1 MAGSSTRSLRIT
13 RTAPSLRELATIRIR
28 NAILH
33 MHFKPR
39 EKLTERK
46 LVSEIG
52 VSRTCIREAL
62 RQLEAEGLVERSPGR
77 GLLVAAV
84 SPAEAQQIYEVRAAL
99 ETSFSRLFAERAGAS
114 DIEALKA
121 ACDAIERDMKRK
133 PVTSYVQSIDKF
145 YDVLLR
151 GAGNDV
157 ARSMLRTL
165 RARISYLRA
174 LTAEAA
180 EPDYEAETLRLMRGL
195 VDSAVHR
202 DGEEMA
208 RRSRAIVERSARYA
222 IALLT
227 KQEEQNAPAGGKRSR
242 RLRSSAAR
250 TRKTSEV
257 GRSSLR

>member
-1 MAGSSTRSLRIT
+1 MARSVTRSLRIK
-13 RTAPSLRELATIRIR
+13 RTTPSLRELATIRIR

-39 EKLTERK
+39 QKLTERT
-46 LVSEIG
+46 LGSEIG

-62 RQLEAEGLVERSPGR
+62 RQLEAEGLVEKMPGR
-77 GLLVAAV
+77 GLFVAAV
-84 SPAEAQQIYEVRAAL
+84 SPAEAQQIYEVRIAL
-99 ETSFSRLFAERAGAS
+99 ETTFSRLFAERATDG

-121 ACDAIERDMKRK
+121 GCDAIERDMKRK

-157 ARSMLRTL
+157 ARSVLRTL

-180 EPDYEAETLRLMRGL
+180 EPDYQAETLRLMRGL
-195 VDSAVHR
+195 V
-202 DGEEMA
+202 
-208 RRSRAIVERSARYA
+208 
-222 IALLT
+222 
-227 KQEEQNAPAGGKRSR
+227 
-242 RLRSSAAR
+242 
-250 TRKTSEV
+250 
-257 GRSSLR
+257 